1 MMSPLLIAGLVV
13 VCLAA
18 LYYFD
23 LFGAKKSTNKKLR
36 ELCMRIPDKFADQ
49 CEKGYTHTKSGCLKE
64 GTSVLCNKSDPLQNG
79 GVYRV
84 MANGIAWYPSES
96 VANSWDPNWRSE
108 VNIDCTGLNLLPTM
122 RHKYA
127 TPYYEGNQQYNQPD
141 IMIGPGSHIQQNIK
155 CAPDEIAGAT
165 FEYDKVNKRMNR
177 VLKCYKKGQ
186 LPKHMLH
193 LRKDET
199 NDHIMPT
206 KSPLP
211 VRGDESLVPH
221 GVGSYEVH
229 VRAKYPDPWD
239 RM

>member
-36 ELCMRIPDKFADQ
+36 ELCMRIPADKFRGITFGIRTADPAKVPNL
-49 CEKGYTHTKSGCLKE
+49 ELK
-64 GTSVLCNKSDPLQNG
+64 
-79 GVYRV
+79 
-84 MANGIAWYPSES
+84 
-96 VANSWDPNWRSE
+96 
-108 VNIDCTGLNLLPTM
+108 
-122 RHKYA
+122 
-127 TPYYEGNQQYNQPD
+127 
-141 IMIGPGSHIQQNIK
+141 NIK

-206 KSPLP
+206 GSPLP

-221 GVGSYEVH
+221 GVGSYEMH
-229 VRAKYPDPWD
+229 VSRARYSDPWD